1 MPNDKITIGGGR
13 RGYQIDKNK
22 VRVEGEAGPKSR
34 S

>member
-13 RGYQIDKNK
+13 RGYQIDKNM
-22 VRVEGEAGPKSR
+22 VRVEGEAWSKIR

>member
-1 MPNDKITIGGGR
+1 MPNDKITIAGGR

-22 VRVEGEAGPKSR
+22 VRVEGEGWSKIR

>member
-13 RGYQIDKNK
+13 RGYQLDKNK
-22 VRVEGEAGPKSR
+22 VRVEGEGWSKIR